1 MREEMDRRMT
11 TLSGQARMAAEL
23 PKCGGFRASTER
35 GVVSTEITGGSRG
48 VASAH
53 QLAREKMSQLRV
65 LMVLPIDGH
74 GRMAAVERQI
84 QSIEALGIQVDA
96 LEIRGRRRLKYLE
109 LLPELARRSK
119 TVDLI
124 HAHYGY
130 CGWFARTN
138 LRKPVVVS
146 FMGSDLLGVA
156 TPDGTASSV
165 SRVIVRLDQFLA
177 RIVDAVI
184 VKSPEMANVITPVKA
199 HVIPN
204 GVDLDTF
211 APIPRQQARAELDWD
226 DGRRVLFPG
235 CPDEVR
241 KGFMLARRTVERA
254 AELLGE
260 PIELVPLCDVP
271 AAQVPSYMNACDAL
285 LMTSFWEGSPNAV
298 KEAMA
303 CNLPLV
309 SVPVGDVAELLDG
322 VTSSA
327 VCSRDPE
334 QLALKL
340 AELISA
346 GRPGDGR
353 DALRRKG
360 LDLETA
366 AKRVRAVYD
375 SVLNGAAQGRG

>member
-1 MREEMDRRMT
+1 
-11 TLSGQARMAAEL
+11 LSAE
-23 PKCGGFRASTER
+23 
-35 GVVSTEITGGSRG
+35 IIGGSRDLE
-48 VASAH
+48 SAD
-53 QLAREKMSQLRV
+53 QLGREKTNRLRV

-84 QSIEALGIQVDA
+84 RSIEALGIEVDA

-109 LLPELARRSK
+109 LLPELARRSR

-138 LRKPVVVS
+138 LRKPIVVS

-156 TPDGTASSV
+156 TADGKASAA

-177 RIVDAVI
+177 KIVDAVI
-184 VKSPEMANVITPVKA
+184 VKSSEMATVITPVKA

-211 APIPRQQARAELDWD
+211 APIPRQRARAELDWD
-226 DGRRVLFPG
+226 EGRRVLFPG
-235 CPDEVR
+235 CPEEAR

-254 AELLGE
+254 ADMLGE
-260 PIELVPLCDVP
+260 PIELVPLCDV
-271 AAQVPSYMNACDAL
+271 AAARVPSYLNACDAL

-303 CNLPLV
+303 CNLPVV
-309 SVPVGDVAELLDG
+309 SVPVGDVTELLDG
-322 VTSSA
+322 VSSSA

-340 AELISA
+340 AEVISA
-346 GRPGDGR
+346 GRPEDGR

-366 AKRVRAVYD
+366 AKRVHAVYD
-375 SVLNGAAQGRG
+375 SVLNGAAQGRD